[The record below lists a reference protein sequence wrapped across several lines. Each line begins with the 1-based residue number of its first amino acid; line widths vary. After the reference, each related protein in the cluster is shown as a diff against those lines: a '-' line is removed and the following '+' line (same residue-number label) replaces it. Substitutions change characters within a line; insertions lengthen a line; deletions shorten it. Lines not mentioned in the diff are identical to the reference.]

1 MTIEEHLL
9 NVKNNIKRAHKNSG
23 NKQRVEIV
31 AATKTQTFNTIIA
44 AYRCGITNI
53 GENRVQE
60 AEKKFL
66 SFSEMPK
73 IKRRFIGHLQ
83 TNKVNKCLEMFDTI
97 DSIDTIKLA
106 NKISNRILITNKK
119 IESLLEVN
127 TSGDTNKNGFKP
139 DQIETMLECI
149 KIENINIVGLM
160 TLGPVS
166 QNEQETRKAFSLLA
180 NIKEII
186 NEKTGANKI
195 HVLSMGMSNDYSVA
209 VEEGSNMV
217 RLGTTLFGARK

>member
-1 MTIEEHLL
+1 MIIEEHLL
-9 NVKNNIKRAHKNSG
+9 NVKNNIKRALKNSG
-23 NKQRVEIV
+23 NRQRVEIV

-119 IESLLEVN
+119 IESLIEVN

-139 DQIETMLECI
+139 DQIEAMLECI
-149 KIENINIVGLM
+149 KIENINTVGLM

>member
-1 MTIEEHLL
+1 MKIEEHLL
-9 NVKNNIKRAHKNSG
+9 SVKTNIKRTLENSG
-23 NKQRVEIV
+23 KRQRVEIV
-31 AATKTQTFNTIIA
+31 AATKTQTFKTIVA

-66 SFSEMPK
+66 SFSDMPK

-83 TNKVNKCLEMFDTI
+83 TNKVNKCLEIFDTI

-106 NKISNRILITNKK
+106 NKISNRISITNKK
-119 IESLLEVN
+119 IECLIEVN

-139 DQIETMLECI
+139 DQIEAMLECI
-149 KIENINIVGLM
+149 KIENINIIGLM

-180 NIKEII
+180 NTKETI
-186 NEKTGANKI
+186 NEKTGNSKL
-195 HVLSMGMSNDYSVA
+195 HVLSMGMSNDYSIA

-217 RLGTTLFGARK
+217 RLGTKLFGGRK

>member
-9 NVKNNIKRAHKNSG
+9 NVKTNIKRALKNSG
-23 NKQRVEIV
+23 KKQQVEIV
-31 AATKTQTFNTIIA
+31 AATKTQTFNTIVA

-83 TNKVNKCLEMFDTI
+83 TNKVNKCLEIFDTI

-106 NKISNRILITNKK
+106 NKISNRIAITNKK
-119 IESLLEVN
+119 IETLIEVN

-139 DQIETMLECI
+139 DQIEAMLECL

-166 QNEQETRKAFSLLA
+166 QNEEETRKAFSLLA
-180 NIKEII
+180 NTKEII
-186 NEKTGANKI
+186 NEKTGDGKLR
-195 HVLSMGMSNDYSVA
+195 VLSMGMSNDYSIA
-209 VEEGSNMV
+209 VEEGSNMI
-217 RLGTTLFGARK
+217 RLGAKLFGGRQ

>member
-9 NVKNNIKRAHKNSG
+9 NVKTNIKRALKNSG
-23 NKQRVEIV
+23 KKQQVEIV
-31 AATKTQTFNTIIA
+31 AATKTQTFNTIVA

-119 IESLLEVN
+119 IESLIEVN

-139 DQIETMLECI
+139 DQIEAMLECI
-149 KIENINIVGLM
+149 KIENINTVGLM

-180 NIKEII
+180 KIKETI

-195 HVLSMGMSNDYSVA
+195 YVLSMGMSNDYSVA
-209 VEEGSNMV
+209 VEEGSNMI

>member
-9 NVKNNIKRAHKNSG
+9 NVKTNIKRALENSN

-44 AYRCGITNI
+44 AYKCGITNI

-66 SFSEMPK
+66 SFSDMPK

-83 TNKVNKCLEMFDTI
+83 TNKVNKCLEIFDTI

-106 NKISNRILITNKK
+106 NKISKRISITNKK
-119 IESLLEVN
+119 IECLIEVN

-139 DQIETMLECI
+139 NQIEAMLECI

-180 NIKEII
+180 NTKETI
-186 NEKTGANKI
+186 NEKTGDSKL
-195 HVLSMGMSNDYSVA
+195 HVLSMGMSNDYRIA

-217 RLGTTLFGARK
+217 RLGTKLFGGRK

>member
-1 MTIEEHLL
+1 MIIEEHLL
-9 NVKNNIKRAHKNSG
+9 NVKTNIKRALKNSG
-23 NKQRVEIV
+23 NKQQVEIV
-31 AATKTQTFNTIIA
+31 AATKTQTFNTIVA

-119 IESLLEVN
+119 IESLIEVN

-139 DQIETMLECI
+139 DQIEAMLECI

>member
-1 MTIEEHLL
+1 MKIKEHLL
-9 NVKNNIKRAHKNSG
+9 SVKTNIKRALEKSG
-23 NKQRVEIV
+23 NRQRVEIV
-31 AATKTQTFNTIIA
+31 AATKTQTFKTIVD
-44 AYRCGITNI
+44 AYGCGITNI

-66 SFSEMPK
+66 SFSDMPK
-73 IKRRFIGHLQ
+73 IKKRFIGHLQ
-83 TNKVNKCLEMFDTI
+83 TNKVNKCLEIFDTI

-106 NKISNRILITNKK
+106 NKISNRIAITNKK
-119 IESLLEVN
+119 IETLIEVN

-139 DQIETMLECI
+139 DQIEAMLECL

-166 QNEQETRKAFSLLA
+166 QNEEETRKAFSLLA
-180 NIKEII
+180 NTKEII
-186 NEKTGANKI
+186 NEKIGDSKL
-195 HVLSMGMSNDYSVA
+195 HVLSMGMSNDYSIA

-217 RLGTTLFGARK
+217 RLGTKLFGGRK

>member
-9 NVKNNIKRAHKNSG
+9 NVKTNIKRALKNSG
-23 NKQRVEIV
+23 NKQQVEIV
-31 AATKTQTFNTIIA
+31 AATKTQTFKTIVA
-44 AYRCGITNI
+44 AYGCGITNI

-83 TNKVNKCLEMFDTI
+83 TNKVNKCLEIFDTI

-106 NKISNRILITNKK
+106 NKISNRILTTNKK
-119 IESLLEVN
+119 IESLIEVN

-139 DQIETMLECI
+139 DQIEAMLECI
-149 KIENINIVGLM
+149 KIENINTVGLM
-160 TLGPVS
+160 TLGPAS

-180 NIKEII
+180 NIKETI

-209 VEEGSNMV
+209 VQEGSNMV

>member
-9 NVKNNIKRAHKNSG
+9 NVKTNIKRALKNSG
-23 NKQRVEIV
+23 NKQQVEIV
-31 AATKTQTFNTIIA
+31 AATKTQTFNTIVA
-44 AYRCGITNI
+44 AYGCGITNI

-83 TNKVNKCLEMFDTI
+83 KNKVNKCLEMFDTI

-119 IESLLEVN
+119 IESLIEVN
-127 TSGDTNKNGFKP
+127 TSGDANKNGFKP
-139 DQIETMLECI
+139 DQIEAMLECI
-149 KIENINIVGLM
+149 KIENINTVGLM
-160 TLGPVS
+160 TLGAVS

>member
-9 NVKNNIKRAHKNSG
+9 NVKTNIKRALKNSG
-23 NKQRVEIV
+23 NKQQVEIV
-31 AATKTQTFNTIIA
+31 AATKTQTFNTIVA

-119 IESLLEVN
+119 IESLIEVN

-139 DQIETMLECI
+139 DQIEAMLECI
-149 KIENINIVGLM
+149 KIENINTVGLM

>member
-9 NVKNNIKRAHKNSG
+9 NVKTNIKRALKNSG
-23 NKQRVEIV
+23 NKQQVEIV
-31 AATKTQTFNTIIA
+31 AATKTQTFNTIAA

-119 IESLLEVN
+119 IESLIEVN

-139 DQIETMLECI
+139 DQIEAMLECI
-149 KIENINIVGLM
+149 KIENINTVGLM

>member
-9 NVKNNIKRAHKNSG
+9 NVKTNIKRALKNSG
-23 NKQRVEIV
+23 NKQQVEIV
-31 AATKTQTFNTIIA
+31 AATKTQTFNTIAA

-106 NKISNRILITNKK
+106 NKISNRLLITNKK
-119 IESLLEVN
+119 IESLIEVN

-139 DQIETMLECI
+139 DQIEAMLECI
-149 KIENINIVGLM
+149 KIENINTVGLM

>member
-9 NVKNNIKRAHKNSG
+9 NVKTNIKRALKNSG
-23 NKQRVEIV
+23 NKQQVEIV
-31 AATKTQTFNTIIA
+31 AATKTQTFKTIVA
-44 AYRCGITNI
+44 AYGCGITNI

-119 IESLLEVN
+119 IESLIEVN

-139 DQIETMLECI
+139 DQIEAMLECI
-149 KIENINIVGLM
+149 KIENINTVGLM

-209 VEEGSNMV
+209 VQEGSNMV

>member
-9 NVKNNIKRAHKNSG
+9 NVKTNIKRALKNSG
-23 NKQRVEIV
+23 NKQQVEIV
-31 AATKTQTFNTIIA
+31 AATKTQTFNTIVA

-119 IESLLEVN
+119 IESLIEVN

-139 DQIETMLECI
+139 DQIEAMLECV
-149 KIENINIVGLM
+149 KIENINTVGLM

>member
-1 MTIEEHLL
+1 MKIEEHLL
-9 NVKNNIKRAHKNSG
+9 SVKTNIKRALEKSG
-23 NKQRVEIV
+23 NRQRVEIV
-31 AATKTQTFNTIIA
+31 AATKTQTFKTIVD
-44 AYRCGITNI
+44 AYGCGITNI

-66 SFSEMPK
+66 SFSDMPK

-83 TNKVNKCLEMFDTI
+83 TNKVNKCLEIFDTI

-106 NKISNRILITNKK
+106 NKISNRIAITNKK
-119 IESLLEVN
+119 IETLIEVN

-139 DQIETMLECI
+139 DQIEAMLECL

-166 QNEQETRKAFSLLA
+166 QNEEETRKAFSLLA
-180 NIKEII
+180 NTKEII
-186 NEKTGANKI
+186 NEKTGDGKLR
-195 HVLSMGMSNDYSVA
+195 VLSMGMSNDYSIA
-209 VEEGSNMV
+209 VEEGSNMI
-217 RLGTTLFGARK
+217 RLGAKLFGGRQ

>member
-9 NVKNNIKRAHKNSG
+9 NVKTNIKRALKNSG
-23 NKQRVEIV
+23 NKQQVEIV
-31 AATKTQTFNTIIA
+31 AATKTQTFNTIVA

-119 IESLLEVN
+119 IESLIEVN

-139 DQIETMLECI
+139 DQIEAMLECI

>member
-9 NVKNNIKRAHKNSG
+9 NVKTNIKRALKNSG
-23 NKQRVEIV
+23 NKQQVEIV
-31 AATKTQTFNTIIA
+31 AATKTQTFNTIAA

-119 IESLLEVN
+119 IESLIEVN

-139 DQIETMLECI
+139 DQIEAMLECI
-149 KIENINIVGLM
+149 KIENINTVGLM

-195 HVLSMGMSNDYSVA
+195 HVLSMGMSSDYSVA

>member
-9 NVKNNIKRAHKNSG
+9 NVKTNIKTALEKSG
-23 NKQRVEIV
+23 NRQRVEIV
-31 AATKTQTFNTIIA
+31 AATKTQTFDTIIA
-44 AYRCGITNI
+44 AYGCGITNI

-83 TNKVNKCLEMFDTI
+83 TNKVNKCLEMFDTV

-106 NKISNRILITNKK
+106 KKISNRI
-119 IESLLEVN
+119 SL
-127 TSGDTNKNGFKP
+127 TNKNGFKP
-139 DQIETMLECI
+139 DQIETILECL
-149 KIENINIVGLM
+149 KIENLNTVGLM

-186 NEKTGANKI
+186 NEKTGTNKI
-195 HVLSMGMSNDYSVA
+195 HVLSMGMSSDYSIA

-217 RLGTTLFGARK
+217 RLGTSLFGSRK

>member
-9 NVKNNIKRAHKNSG
+9 NVKTNIKTALEKSG
-23 NKQRVEIV
+23 KRQRVEIV
-31 AATKTQTFNTIIA
+31 AATKTQTFDTIIA
-44 AYRCGITNI
+44 AYGCGITNI

-83 TNKVNKCLEMFDTI
+83 TNKVNKCLEIFDTV

-106 NKISNRILITNKK
+106 KKISNRISLPNKK
-119 IESLLEVN
+119 IESLIEIT
-127 TSGDTNKNGFKP
+127 TSGDTNNNGFKP
-139 DQIETMLECI
+139 THIEAILESL
-149 KIENINIVGLM
+149 KIENLNIVGLM

-180 NIKEII
+180 NIKKTI
-186 NEKTGANKI
+186 NEKIGTNKI
-195 HVLSMGMSNDYSVA
+195 HVLSMGMSGDYSIA

-217 RLGTTLFGARK
+217 RLGTTLFGSRK

>member
-9 NVKNNIKRAHKNSG
+9 NVKTNIKRALKNSG
-23 NKQRVEIV
+23 DKQRVEIV
-31 AATKTQTFNTIIA
+31 AATKTQTFNTIID

-119 IESLLEVN
+119 IESLIEVN

-139 DQIETMLECI
+139 DQIEAMLECV
-149 KIENINIVGLM
+149 KIENINTVGLM

>member
-1 MTIEEHLL
+1 MIIEEHLL
-9 NVKNNIKRAHKNSG
+9 NVKTNIKRALKNSG
-23 NKQRVEIV
+23 NKQQVEIV
-31 AATKTQTFNTIIA
+31 AATKTQTFNTIAA

-119 IESLLEVN
+119 IESLIEVN

-139 DQIETMLECI
+139 DQIEAMLECI
-149 KIENINIVGLM
+149 KIENINTVGLM

>member
-9 NVKNNIKRAHKNSG
+9 NVKTNIKRALKNSG
-23 NKQRVEIV
+23 NKQQVEIV
-31 AATKTQTFNTIIA
+31 AATKIQTFNTIVA

-119 IESLLEVN
+119 IESLIEVN

-139 DQIETMLECI
+139 DQIEAMLECI
-149 KIENINIVGLM
+149 KIENINTVGLM

-217 RLGTTLFGARK
+217 RLGTT